1 MTPECTRMRH
11 GKQPKETNLGQK
23 TRKRTLKGYQ
33 TVSWS
38 RMRSNSAKSG
48 KITHDMQGDSRQM
61 TCSERL
67 LLSRARYGVLHVL
80 YIVLFLLFSC
90 RTDSM
95 CSGWPK
101 CIQNWQGLRR
111 LTLNPAWIKES
122 KYTQRA
128 IVNRDSI
135 YSLQSVLPRSAAGQ
149 LDEVVTRS
157 YRNPTN

>member
-1 MTPECTRMRH
+1 
-11 GKQPKETNLGQK
+11 
-23 TRKRTLKGYQ
+23 
-33 TVSWS
+33 
-38 RMRSNSAKSG
+38 
-48 KITHDMQGDSRQM
+48 M

-80 YIVLFLLFSC
+80 YIVLFPLFSC

-95 CSGWPK
+95 CSRWPK
-101 CIQNWQGLRR
+101 CTKNQQELRQ
-111 LTLNPAWIKES
+111 LTLNCAWIKES

-149 LDEVVTRS
+149 LEKAPTRS
-157 YRNPTN
+157 YRTPTN

>member
-1 MTPECTRMRH
+1 
-11 GKQPKETNLGQK
+11 
-23 TRKRTLKGYQ
+23 
-33 TVSWS
+33 
-38 RMRSNSAKSG
+38 
-48 KITHDMQGDSRQM
+48 M

-80 YIVLFLLFSC
+80 YIVLSPLFSR

-101 CIQNWQGLRR
+101 CTQNWQELRQ
-111 LTLNPAWIKES
+111 LTLNWAWIRDS

-135 YSLQSVLPRSAAGQ
+135 YSLQSVLPRSAAGR
-149 LDEVVTRS
+149 LEEDVTRS
-157 YRNPTN
+157 YRNPRN

>member
-1 MTPECTRMRH
+1 MTSECTRMRH
-11 GKQPKETNLGQK
+11 GKQPKETKIGQK
-23 TRKRTLKGYQ
+23 TRKRTSEGYQ

-38 RMRSNSAKSG
+38 GMRSNAAKSG
-48 KITHDMQGDSRQM
+48 KITHETQGDSRQM

-80 YIVLFLLFSC
+80 YIVLFPLFSC
-90 RTDSM
+90 PTDSM
-95 CSGWPK
+95 CSRWPK
-101 CIQNWQGLRR
+101 CIQNWQGLRQ
-111 LTLNPAWIKES
+111 LALNCTWIKES
-122 KYTQRA
+122 KHTQRA

-149 LDEVVTRS
+149 LEEAVTRS

>member
-11 GKQPKETNLGQK
+11 GKQPKETKLGQK
-23 TRKRTLKGYQ
+23 TRKGTSKGYQ

-48 KITHDMQGDSRQM
+48 KITHEMQGDSRQM

-67 LLSRARYGVLHVL
+67 MLSRARYGVLHVR
-80 YIVLFLLFSC
+80 YNVLFPLFCC

-95 CSGWPK
+95 CSRWPK
-101 CIQNWQGLRR
+101 CIQNWQGLRQ
-111 LTLNPAWIKES
+111 LTLNWAWIKES

-128 IVNRDSI
+128 TVNRDSI
-135 YSLQSVLPRSAAGQ
+135 YSLQRVLPRSAAGQ
-149 LDEVVTRS
+149 SEEAVTTS
-157 YRNPTN
+157 YSNPTN

>member
-11 GKQPKETNLGQK
+11 GKQPKETKLGQK
-23 TRKRTLKGYQ
+23 TRKRTSKGYQ
-33 TVSWS
+33 TLSWS
-38 RMRSNSAKSG
+38 RMRSNSAKPS
-48 KITHDMQGDSRQM
+48 KITHEMQGDSRQM

-80 YIVLFLLFSC
+80 YIVLFPLFSC
-90 RTDSM
+90 RTDSV
-95 CSGWPK
+95 CSRWPK
-101 CIQNWQGLRR
+101 CTQNWQELRQ
-111 LTLNPAWIKES
+111 LTLNWAWIKES

-149 LDEVVTRS
+149 LEEAVTRS

>member
-11 GKQPKETNLGQK
+11 GKQPKETILSQK
-23 TRKRTLKGYQ
+23 TRKRISKGYQ

-38 RMRSNSAKSG
+38 RRRSNSSKSG
-48 KITHDMQGDSRQM
+48 NIKDQMRGDLRQM
-61 TCSERL
+61 TCSEQL
-67 LLSRARYGVLHVL
+67 LLSRGRYGVLHVL
-80 YIVLFLLFSC
+80 YIVLFPLFSC

-95 CSGWPK
+95 CSRWPK
-101 CIQNWQGLRR
+101 CIQNWQVLRQ
-111 LTLNPAWIKES
+111 LTLNWAWIKES

-135 YSLQSVLPRSAAGQ
+135 YSLQDVLPRSAAGQ
-149 LDEVVTRS
+149 LDEAVTRS